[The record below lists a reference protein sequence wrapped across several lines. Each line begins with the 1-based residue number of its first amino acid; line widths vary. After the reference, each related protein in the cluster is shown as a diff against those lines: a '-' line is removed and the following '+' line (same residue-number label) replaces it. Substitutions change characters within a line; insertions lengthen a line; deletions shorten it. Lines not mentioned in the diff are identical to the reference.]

1 MSTETKKKGALT
13 KALQDNKTIS
23 RVKYFLVALCLIVA
37 GIYFF
42 KGIGE
47 INKPISDYKFVGT
60 ETFERV
66 TDAGEEGYEDET
78 VCPVEFA
85 NADGSATM
93 SVEYSYEEWEELPAG
108 VTAEGYVYEAEDGS
122 KLAFPREADVNDFA
136 AVIRAQRAD
145 ETNNVFGIALAFL
158 FIGIGLF
165 IMTAYA
171 KRFTA
176 YEQIWFVSIMILAAV
191 FSLIFPEDSANG
203 INGLVI
209 MALYLLD
216 TILNILC
223 ELLISKQSKWNFIVS
238 LFVEITEIAICLV
251 LMYRFATM
259 VSTLFFWIPC
269 DIISFINWH
278 KHPDKEEEDLTKVR
292 TLKGWQEVLIIAVI
306 IAWTIGIGY
315 LLTTIDLG
323 SDFFKSRTLEVIVCY
338 IDACASAV
346 GVANGLFILFRFREQ
361 WIAWYICAA
370 LEAVINILSGQ
381 FVLLVLK
388 LGYFTNTTYGYIK
401 WSKYIKNAEQK
412 QIVDK
417 SLF

>member
-1 MSTETKKKGALT
+1 MSTEAKSKGSLT
-13 KALQDNKTIS
+13 KALQDNKTVS
-23 RVKYFLVALCLIVA
+23 RVKYFLVVMCLIVA
-37 GIYFF
+37 GVYFF
-42 KGIGE
+42 KGLSE
-47 INKPISDYKFVGT
+47 INKAVPDYKLAGT

-66 TDAGEEGYEDET
+66 TEAGEEGYEDET

-85 NADGSATM
+85 NADGSVAMT
-93 SVEYSYEEWEELPAG
+93 VEYSFEEWEELPGG
-108 VTAEGYVYEAEDGS
+108 VTMEGYVYEAEDGS
-122 KLAFPREADVNDFA
+122 KLAFSEEADASDFA
-136 AVIRAQRAD
+136 AVIKAQRAD
-145 ETNNVFGIALAFL
+145 ETNDIFGVAMAFF
-158 FIGIGLF
+158 FIGVGLF
-165 IMTAYA
+165 VMTAFA

-176 YEQIWFVSIMILAAV
+176 YEQIWFVSIMVLAAV
-191 FSLIFPEDSANG
+191 FSLIFPEESANG

-238 LFVEITEIAICLV
+238 LFVEFTEIAICLV

-292 TLKGWQEVLIIAVI
+292 TLKGWQEALIIAII
-306 IAWTIGIGY
+306 IAWTVGVGY
-315 LLTTIDLG
+315 FLTTLDLG

-346 GVANGLFILFRFREQ
+346 GIANGLFILFRFREQ

-370 LEAVINILSGQ
+370 LEAAINIISGQ
-381 FVLLVLK
+381 IVLLVLK

-401 WSKYIKNAEQK
+401 WSRYIKRAEQNK
-412 QIVDK
+412 VEDK

>member
-1 MSTETKKKGALT
+1 MRTEVSKRSSLT
-13 KALQDNKTIS
+13 KTLQDNKTVS
-23 RVKYFLVALCLIVA
+23 RVKYLLVALCLIVA

-42 KGIGE
+42 KGISE
-47 INKPISDYKFVGT
+47 INKPIPEYRFTGI

-66 TDAGEEGYEDET
+66 TEAGEEEYEDET

-85 NADGSATM
+85 NSDGSVTM
-93 SVEYSYEEWEELPAG
+93 SVEYSFEEWEELPSDASL
-108 VTAEGYVYEAEDGS
+108 EGYVYEALDGS
-122 KLAFPREADVNDFA
+122 KLAFTKEARENDFLNL
-136 AVIRAQRAD
+136 IRSERAD
-145 ETNNVFGIALAFL
+145 ATGDIFGIALAF
-158 FIGIGLF
+158 FFVGVGLF
-165 IMTAYA
+165 IMTKFAG
-171 KRFTA
+171 KFTA

-191 FSLIFPEDSANG
+191 FSILFPEESANG

-238 LFVEITEIAICLV
+238 LFVEITEIVICLV

-269 DIISFINWH
+269 DIISFVNWH
-278 KHPDKEEEDLTKVR
+278 KHPDREEEDITKVR
-292 TLKGWQEVLIIAVI
+292 TLKGWQEVLIIALI
-306 IAWTIGIGY
+306 IAWTVGIGY

-346 GVANGLFILFRFREQ
+346 GIANGLFILFRFREQ

-370 LEAVINILSGQ
+370 LEAAINIISGQ

-401 WSKYIKNAEQK
+401 WSRYIKRAEHNQ
-412 QIVDK
+412 VADR